1 MKLYMYSKG
10 IKVKWRVI
18 SLFRYVIKRVLLA
31 IITVWIVIT
40 ITFFLMRLMP
50 GGPFDGDK
58 IKPQVKAN
66 LEAKYG
72 LDKPLGEQYAIY
84 MKNLVKLDLG
94 ESMQFKGRQVSE
106 TIKTSFPNQL
116 RLGG

>member
-1 MKLYMYSKG
+1 MKIYMYSKG

-18 SLFRYVIKRVLLA
+18 GLFRYVIKRVLSA

-58 IKPQVKAN
+58 INYLYFFIIIIQDLCFIKLIK
-66 LEAKYG
+66 
-72 LDKPLGEQYAIY
+72 
-84 MKNLVKLDLG
+84 MK
-94 ESMQFKGRQVSE
+94 
-106 TIKTSFPNQL
+106 T
-116 RLGG
+116 

>member
-1 MKLYMYSKG
+1 MKIYMYSKG

-18 SLFRYVIKRVLLA
+18 GLFRYVIKRVLSA

-58 IKPQVKAN
+58 ISRK
-66 LEAKYG
+66 
-72 LDKPLGEQYAIY
+72 
-84 MKNLVKLDLG
+84 
-94 ESMQFKGRQVSE
+94 
-106 TIKTSFPNQL
+106 
-116 RLGG
+116 

>member
-1 MKLYMYSKG
+1 MKIYMYSKG

-18 SLFRYVIKRVLLA
+18 GLFRYVIKRVLSA

-94 ESMQFKGRQVSE
+94 ESMQFKGRQIGRAHV
-106 TIKTSFPNQL
+106 
-116 RLGG
+116 